1 MHNIFLVDLP
11 ANALWQTLCDEFP
24 EAKVILVVRDED
36 KWINSLLN
44 HIDVSFHF
52 LIFGRF
58 PVRLKWHGRIKS
70 GGANQKWKVSRIDRS
85 RFKFL
90 TETWWSNNRDKRL
103 SSPYKTVVWSFTQ
116 N

>member
-44 HIDVSFHF
+44 HIEVSFYF
-52 LIFGRF
+52 FNLWPFCTAERA
-58 PVRLKWHGRIKS
+58 RS
-70 GGANQKWKVSRIDRS
+70 NQKWTCEPKVDGRTKSGRS
-85 RFKFL
+85 QELTVLGLSFL
-90 TETWWSNNRDKRL
+90 QKLGGIIERSGSVARTK
-103 SSPYKTVVWSFTQ
+103 Q
-116 N
+116 